1 MIKQQNQRQIDKSR
15 ELLKDLK
22 ELRGGTLLPFHKKIA
37 NDPALLH
44 AFIQQYINCNKTDTA
59 IPRKYR
65 ELMIMLLGCAK
76 NVETTVI
83 THGKL
88 AYENGATVEEIGEA
102 LRLAF
107 LVCGSSAIIPA
118 AELFDLLDEA

>member
-1 MIKQQNQRQIDKSR
+1 MIQQQNQQQIDKSK
-15 ELLKDLK
+15 ELLEDLK

-44 AFIQQYINCNKTDTA
+44 AFTQQYINCNKTETT
-59 IPRKYR
+59 IPKKYR

-76 NVETTVI
+76 NVETTII

-107 LVCGSSAIIPA
+107 FLCGASAIIPA
-118 AELFDLLDEA
+118 AELFNLYDEA